1 MRIAKILIYILY
13 NIIYTNLIGIS
24 NYIGIYMLY
33 IEICFS
39 LVPDGELSF
48 FQGLPGRELANLRIW
63 TTGPGE
69 RELANLGNLRPADH
83 LP

>member
-1 MRIAKILIYILY
+1 
-13 NIIYTNLIGIS
+13 
-24 NYIGIYMLY
+24 MLY
-33 IEICFS
+33 IEMCFF

-48 FQGLPGRELANLRIW
+48 FQGCQEGNLRICES
-63 TTGPGE
+63 GQRDPGE